1 MLDELNDGNG
11 GWSKFMVSK
20 IAIAISH
27 PNIAFIMVL
36 QSNTDHSNSEV
47 GVREINL

>member
-1 MLDELNDGNG
+1 
-11 GWSKFMVSK
+11 MVSK